1 MKEFL
6 DVMLQ
11 FISTTSGSWL
21 RWFLG
26 GYDGLLLALIVFVV
40 VDYVIGVMRSIIS
53 KRWSSKIKLREVFKK
68 ILIFILVGIGN
79 ILDVQIIGNGSA
91 LRTAVIIFYISNVG
105 MSLLNNATYIGLP
118 IPKTLRNILE
128 QLRATEQN

>member
-1 MKEFL
+1 MNEFL
-6 DVMLQ
+6 GVMLQ
-11 FISTTSGSWL
+11 FISTTSDSWL

-26 GYDGLLLALIVFVV
+26 GYDGLLLTLIVFVV
-40 VDYVIGVMRSIIS
+40 VDYVIEVMRSIIS

-91 LRTAVIIFYISNVG
+91 LRTAIIIFYISNVG

-118 IPKTLRNILE
+118 IPKKIRNILE
-128 QLRATEQN
+128 QLRTTE